1 MKLLVINPN
10 MTQAVTDAVAAA
22 ARRTASP
29 GTEITAVTGTFGP
42 QVITSRAEN
51 AIASHG
57 VMELAAKHGP
67 GHDAIVLGVSLDTAL
82 WALRELFAMPV
93 VGMTEAGV
101 HAACLVATRFAV
113 LTYGRHMIAS
123 YTDQVAGYGLA
134 GRCVRVDAIDFPPEA
149 SFNARTQVL
158 DAIIA
163 LATRAIER
171 DGAEAIVLGG
181 AAMAGFRDEL
191 QPRCPV
197 PLIDCMAAAV
207 PLAEMLVKLK
217 LPKPTAG
224 SLRVPGPRKLSGV
237 GPELT
242 ALFSNPSSAP

>member
-22 ARRTASP
+22 ARRVASP

-51 AIASHG
+51 AVAAHG
-57 VMELAAKHGP
+57 ILELAAKHSP

-82 WALRELFAMPV
+82 WGLRELFAMPV

-113 LTYGRHMIAS
+113 LSYGRHMIAT
-123 YTDQVAGYGLA
+123 YLDQVASYGLA
-134 GRCVRVDAIDFPPEA
+134 GRCVRVDAIDLPAEA
-149 SFNARTQVL
+149 TFNAREKVL
-158 DAIIA
+158 DAIVT
-163 LATRAIER
+163 LATRAIEH

-207 PLAEMLVKLK
+207 PMAEMLVKLD
-217 LPKPTAG
+217 LPKPKVG
-224 SLRVPGPRKLSGV
+224 SVRLPGPRNVSGV
-237 GPELT
+237 GAELA
-242 ALFSNPSSAP
+242 ALFRNPPSTS

>member
-22 ARRTASP
+22 ARKVASP
-29 GTEITAVTGTFGP
+29 GTEISAVTGTFGP

-51 AIASHG
+51 AIANHG
-57 VMELAAKHGP
+57 ILDLAARHSP

-82 WALRELFAMPV
+82 WALRELFAIPV
-93 VGMTEAGV
+93 VGMTEAGA

-113 LTYGRHMIAS
+113 LTYGRHMIAT
-123 YTDQVAGYGLA
+123 YGEQIAGYGLA

-149 SFNARTQVL
+149 TFNARAQVL
-158 DAIIA
+158 DAIVT
-163 LATRAIER
+163 LATRAVDQ

-197 PLIDCMAAAV
+197 PLIDCMSAAV
-207 PLAEMLVKLK
+207 PLAEMLVKLQ
-217 LPKPTAG
+217 LPKPTVG
-224 SLRVPGPRKLSGV
+224 SLRHPGARKISGV
-237 GPELT
+237 SAELA
-242 ALFSNPSSAP
+242 ALFRPGASAS